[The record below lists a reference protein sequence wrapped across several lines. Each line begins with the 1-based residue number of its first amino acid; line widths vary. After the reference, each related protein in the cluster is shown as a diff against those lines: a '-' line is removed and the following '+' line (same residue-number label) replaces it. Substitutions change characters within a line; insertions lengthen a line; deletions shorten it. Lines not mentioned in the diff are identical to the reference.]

1 MANSCKIVETSV
13 EYASIAEAVA
23 ALTEG
28 QTIQMLT
35 DYAVVTD
42 TNFDKTCTLD
52 LAGKKITARLG
63 SNPGRLNVTG
73 GTFTLKDSIGE
84 GSISVADTETS
95 ASTCLFTLK
104 NDAKMVMTSGTL
116 NTDSK
121 AVNPAYGWLGCVYAS
136 DHSSLEMTGGTMNGG
151 FYCICTNGSKSTGTS
166 IKISGGTLTSD
177 RDFVIYAPDKSGTVE
192 ISGGTL
198 TGGCG
203 VVATN
208 GSEVTITGGHLTAL
222 GTASTGEFVG
232 GDGTVGIP
240 NAVIA
245 AWGRYDVA
253 PTTITEGTFTAQG
266 DANCVMISDWSE
278 TEVTISGG
286 TFKAE
291 GASSE
296 IVVKKDQSDGT
307 KATSTVAISGGSYN
321 KAVAEDYMAEGFE
334 MKDDGTGNFTPTEK
348 EDPDVDPDPDDPDVE
363 PEEPVDLTKKASS
376 RDILIFNSITM
387 PPYNYEN
394 KDWRRKV

>member
-13 EYASIAEAVA
+13 EYASIADAIA

-35 DYAVVTD
+35 DYALAANTA
-42 TNFDKTCTLD
+42 FDKTCTLD
-52 LAGKKITARLG
+52 LAGKKVTARLG

-73 GTFTLKDSIGE
+73 GTFTLKDSVGE
-84 GSISVADTETS
+84 GSISVAETETDMG
-95 ASTCLFTLK
+95 TCLFTLE
-104 NDAKMVMTSGTL
+104 NDAKMVMEGGTL
-116 NTDSK
+116 NADSK
-121 AVNPAYGWLGCVYAS
+121 DVNPSYGWMACVFVA
-136 DHSSLEMTGGTMNGG
+136 DNSSLEMTGGTMNGG
-151 FYCICTNGSKSTGTS
+151 YYCISTNGSLSTGTS
-166 IKISGGTLTSD
+166 IVISGGTLNSD
-177 RDFVIYAPDKSGTVE
+177 RDYVIYAPDKSGTVE

-208 GSEVTITGGHLTAL
+208 GSEVTIKGGHLTSL
-222 GTASTGEFVG
+222 GTGDTGEFSG
-232 GDGTVGIP
+232 GDGTAGIP
-240 NAVIA
+240 NAVVA

-253 PTTITEGTFTAQG
+253 PTTITEGNFTAQG
-266 DANCVMISDWSE
+266 DANCVMISNWSE

-296 IVVKKDQSDGT
+296 IVAKEDQSDGAA
-307 KATSTVAISGGSYN
+307 ATSTVAISGGSYN

-334 MKDDGTGNFTPTEK
+334 MKDDGSGNFTPTEK
-348 EDPDVDPDPDDPDVE
+348 EDPVDPEE
-363 PEEPVDLTKKASS
+363 PEKPVDLTKKASS
-376 RDILIFNSITM
+376 RDILLFNSITM

>member
-13 EYASIAEAVA
+13 EYASIADAIA

-35 DYAVVTD
+35 DYAVVAD

-52 LAGKKITARLG
+52 LAGKKVTARLG

-73 GTFTLKDSIGE
+73 GTFTLKDSVGE
-84 GSISVADTETS
+84 GSISVAETETS
-95 ASTCLFTLK
+95 SNTCLFTLV
-104 NDAKMVMTSGTL
+104 NDAKMVMEGGIL

-121 AVNPAYGWLGCVYAS
+121 NVNPSYGWLGCVFAA
-136 DHSSLEMTGGTMNGG
+136 DNSSFEMSGGTMNGG
-151 FYCICTNGSKSTGTS
+151 YYCITSNGSLSTGTS
-166 IKISGGTLTSD
+166 IK
-177 RDFVIYAPDKSGTVE
+177 

-208 GSEVTITGGHLTAL
+208 GSEVTIKGGHLTAL
-222 GTASTGEFVG
+222 GTASTGEFSG
-232 GDGTVGIP
+232 GDGTAGIP
-240 NAVIA
+240 NAVVA

-253 PTTITEGTFTAQG
+253 PTTITEGNFTAQG

-278 TEVTISGG
+278 TEVDITGG

-296 IVVKKDQSDGT
+296 IVVKKDQSTGT

-321 KAVAEDYMAEGFE
+321 KAVAEEYMAEGFE
-334 MKDDGTGNFTPTEK
+334 MKDDGSGNFTPTEK
-348 EDPDVDPDPDDPDVE
+348 EDPDVDPDDPVVD
-363 PEEPVDLTKKASS
+363 PEKPVDLTKKASS

>member
-1 MANSCKIVETSV
+1 MHLLRKLLLLLL
-13 EYASIAEAVA
+13 
-23 ALTEG
+23 LTEG

-35 DYAVVTD
+35 NYAVATD

-52 LAGKKITARLG
+52 LAGKKVTARLG

-73 GTFTLKDSIGE
+73 GTFTLKDSVGE

-95 ASTCLFTLK
+95 GNTCLFTLL
-104 NDAKMVMTSGTL
+104 NDAKMVMESGIL
-116 NTDSK
+116 NSDSK
-121 AVNPAYGWLGCVYAS
+121 DVNPSYGWLACVFVK
-136 DHSSLEMTGGTMNGG
+136 DNSSFEMTGGTMNGG
-151 FYCICTNGSKSTGTS
+151 YYCISTNGSLSSGTS
-166 IKISGGTLTSD
+166 IIISGGTLNSD

-203 VVATN
+203 VIATN
-208 GSEVTITGGHLTAL
+208 GSEVTIKGGHLTAL
-222 GTASTGEFVG
+222 GTASTGEFSG

-240 NAVIA
+240 NAVVA
-245 AWGRYDVA
+245 AWGRYDAA
-253 PTTITEGTFTAQG
+253 PTTITEGNFTAQG
-266 DANCVMISDWSE
+266 DANCVMISNWSE

-296 IVVKKDQSDGT
+296 IVVKEDQSDGVV
-307 KATSTVAISGGSYN
+307 ATSTVAISGGSYN
-321 KAVAEDYMAEGFE
+321 KAVAEEYMAEGFE

-348 EDPDVDPDPDDPDVE
+348 EDPDVDPDPDDPDIE